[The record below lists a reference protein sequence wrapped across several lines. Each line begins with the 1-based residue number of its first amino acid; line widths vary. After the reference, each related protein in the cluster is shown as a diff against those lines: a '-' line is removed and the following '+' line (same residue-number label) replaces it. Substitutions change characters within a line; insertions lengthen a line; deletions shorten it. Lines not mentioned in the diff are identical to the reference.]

1 MTAASSRTAEGIHSR
16 SRRRYRESQVMPV
29 NQHPVMVAEPPRIRG
44 PLSVEGNPVLIEYE
58 IVARLSLP
66 APDSEV
72 TPSISFMESSER
84 GEYIDVRWT
93 TTDSRAPRG
102 IWERSTVITLP
113 RQFAVAAYTVTEE
126 TPLLEREAGA

>member
-1 MTAASSRTAEGIHSR
+1 MTVASRRMADRIRGW
-16 SRRRYRESQVMPV
+16 SRRRRVEGQVMPGK
-29 NQHPVMVAEPPRIRG
+29 QRPVMVAEPPRIRG
-44 PLSVEGNPVLIEYE
+44 PLSVEGNPILVEYE

-66 APDSEV
+66 EPDTEV

-113 RQFAVAAYTVTEE
+113 RQFAVATYTVTEE

>member
-1 MTAASSRTAEGIHSR
+1 MTVASSRTADRIRGW
-16 SRRRYRESQVMPV
+16 SRRRRVEGEVMRGK
-29 NQHPVMVAEPPRIRG
+29 QRPVMVAEPPRIRG
-44 PLSVEGNPVLIEYE
+44 PLSVEGNPILVEYE
-58 IVARLSLP
+58 IVALLSLP
-66 APDSEV
+66 EPDTEV

-113 RQFAVAAYTVTEE
+113 RQFAVATYTVTEK

>member
-1 MTAASSRTAEGIHSR
+1 MNAASHRAIQGTRDLGCH
-16 SRRRYRESQVMPV
+16 YRELREAPV
-29 NQHPVMVAEPPRIRG
+29 DQRPIIVAEPPRIRG
-44 PLSVEGNPVLIEYE
+44 PFSVEGNPILVEYE

-66 APDSEV
+66 APDTEV
-72 TPSISFMESSER
+72 MPSVSFIESSER

-113 RQFAVAAYTVTEE
+113 RQFAVASYTVTGE
-126 TPLLEREAGA
+126 TQLLEREAGM

>member
-1 MTAASSRTAEGIHSR
+1 MTVASRRMADRIRGW
-16 SRRRYRESQVMPV
+16 SRRRRVEGEVMPGK
-29 NQHPVMVAEPPRIRG
+29 QHPVMVVEPPRIRG
-44 PLSVEGNPVLIEYE
+44 PLSVEGNPILVEYE

-66 APDSEV
+66 EPDTEV

-113 RQFAVAAYTVTEE
+113 RQFAVATYTVTEE

>member
-1 MTAASSRTAEGIHSR
+1 MTVASSRTADRIRGW
-16 SRRRYRESQVMPV
+16 SRRRRVEGQVMPGK
-29 NQHPVMVAEPPRIRG
+29 QRPVMVAEPPRIRG
-44 PLSVEGNPVLIEYE
+44 PLSVEGNPILVEYE

-66 APDSEV
+66 EPDTEV

-93 TTDSRAPRG
+93 TNDIREPRG

-113 RQFAVAAYTVTEE
+113 RQFAVATYTVTEE
-126 TPLLEREAGA
+126 MPLIEREAGA

>member
-1 MTAASSRTAEGIHSR
+1 MTVASSRTAEGIHSR

-29 NQHPVMVAEPPRIRG
+29 TQHPVMVAEPPRIRG
-44 PLSVEGNPVLIEYE
+44 PFSVEGNPILVEYE

-66 APDSEV
+66 EPDTEV
-72 TPSISFMESSER
+72 IPSISFMESSER

-93 TTDSRAPRG
+93 TNDIREPRG

-113 RQFAVAAYTVTEE
+113 RQFAVATHTVTEE
-126 TPLLEREAGA
+126 MPLIEREAGA